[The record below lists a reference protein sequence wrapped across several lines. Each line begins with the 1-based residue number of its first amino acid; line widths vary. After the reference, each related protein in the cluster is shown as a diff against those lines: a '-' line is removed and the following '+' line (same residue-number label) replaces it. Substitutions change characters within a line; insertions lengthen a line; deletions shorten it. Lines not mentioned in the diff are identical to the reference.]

1 MTFYLHLKIQN
12 INANAISL
20 TFSRWPW
27 LNNVILKDLN
37 TKHILTMQYD
47 VRDTFPEYLICKF
60 EKITDALV
68 PTYTFYLP
76 LYEGLLIFLLHSLY
90 IRTYCLNL
98 PSTYQLVL
106 LQYQANTVPWIQNQ
120 WVLYETHDFLLYND
134 SHIA

>member
-1 MTFYLHLKIQN
+1 MVLGWPHISVYNSSTTLVLRKRGQNIQTELLHDLDISGWNKWKFAGTYNIFDNVRYLDLIFKNMTFYLHLKIQN

-47 VRDTFPEYLICKF
+47 VRDMFPEYLICKF

-68 PTYTFYLP
+68 PTYTFY
-76 LYEGLLIFLLHSLY
+76 
-90 IRTYCLNL
+90 
-98 PSTYQLVL
+98 
-106 LQYQANTVPWIQNQ
+106 
-120 WVLYETHDFLLYND
+120 
-134 SHIA
+134 

>member
-47 VRDTFPEYLICKF
+47 VRDMFPEYLICKF

-106 LQYQANTVPWIQNQ
+106 LQNQANTVPWIQNQ

>member
-47 VRDTFPEYLICKF
+47 VRDMFPEYLICKF

-68 PTYTFYLP
+68 PTYTFYQP